1 MTRTTRSAIIGM
13 AAILVAG
20 LSLRIPTISLGPL
33 LPDLR
38 SSTGYG
44 ETLLSL
50 LTSIPL
56 ALTLVIAPFAP
67 WLARRFGRNRI
78 IIVALTTVTVGIVV
92 RSLPHDVAL
101 FSGTVLLGVGI
112 ATGTVLIP
120 AAIASATPVLRA
132 RLTGTYSMSLSL
144 GPALALGLSVSM
156 MRWTDLDWS
165 VTLAVWAGCS
175 LIAVVLWA
183 IYARDRY

>member
-20 LSLRIPTISLGPL
+20 LSLRITTISLGPL

-56 ALTLVIAPFAP
+56 APTLVIAPFAP
-67 WLARRFGRNRI
+67 WLARRFGRNGI
-78 IIVALTTVTVGIVV
+78 IIVALGTITV
-92 RSLPHDVAL
+92 RSEERR
-101 FSGTVLLGVGI
+101 VGKVCSTTW
-112 ATGTVLIP
+112 AQG
-120 AAIASATPVLRA
+120 
-132 RLTGTYSMSLSL
+132 
-144 GPALALGLSVSM
+144 LGLSY
-156 MRWTDLDWS
+156 
-165 VTLAVWAGCS
+165 
-175 LIAVVLWA
+175 VL
-183 IYARDRY
+183 